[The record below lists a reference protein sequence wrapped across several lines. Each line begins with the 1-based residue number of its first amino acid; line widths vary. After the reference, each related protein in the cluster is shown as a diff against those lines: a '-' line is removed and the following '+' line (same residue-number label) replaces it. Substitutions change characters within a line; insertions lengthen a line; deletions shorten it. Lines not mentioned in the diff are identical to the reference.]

1 MELSQ
6 KLHRSLP
13 AGAVNRETLP
23 VSFTVVGVERV
34 QGRGKLVGIAIVEID
49 IGGIVLTL
57 QGVQVL
63 KIPGTKGLT
72 CSAPMF
78 RNPRDGQ
85 WIPSVLFP
93 EELTGPLEDELLAAY
108 RALG

>member
-1 MELSQ
+1 M
-6 KLHRSLP
+6 
-13 AGAVNRETLP
+13 P
-23 VSFTVVGVERV
+23 VSFTVIGVERV
-34 QGRGKLVGIAIVEID
+34 HGRGKLVGIAIVEID
-49 IGGIVLTL
+49 VGGIVLTL

-63 KIPGTKGLT
+63 KVPGARTLT

-93 EELTGPLEDELLAAY
+93 PELTGPLEDELLAAF